1 MKHPYKEPLINL
13 FQRIIELR
21 HSSNRINSV
30 LQKDVEKY
38 TAEGARFFSGS
49 SLVIS
54 DWTGKT
60 DNGGEL
66 NFHTGVS
73 KKTEKENYAKEV
85 HNILS
90 TEFCLAF
97 AQSFEALETFLKDI
111 IFQNS
116 LLEKASIE
124 RGKIPG
130 GEKLFKLIKE
140 ACGEDFKKC
149 SNKNNKNLRFKQF
162 WSTISESRHAV
173 VHSSCRIKVNKVN
186 KSLDHFATFK
196 YLFDFAKLEDEILLI
211 KLNYKQLD
219 KVLKN
224 VSEFAYQVY
233 KILSEKENLEYKFE
247 KDTAHNHA

>member
-1 MKHPYKEPLINL
+1 MKNPYKEPLYHL

-30 LQKDVEKY
+30 LQKDVAKY

-60 DNGGEL
+60 DNGWEL

-73 KKTEKENYAKEV
+73 KKTEKEYYATEV
-85 HNILS
+85 NNILS

-97 AQSFEALETFLKDI
+97 AQSFEALETFFKDI
-111 IFQNS
+111 IYQNAV
-116 LLEKASIE
+116 LEKATIK
-124 RGKIPG
+124 RDKLPG
-130 GEKLFKLIKE
+130 GENLFKLIKK
-140 ACGEDFKKC
+140 ACGEDFRKY
-149 SNKNNKNLRFKQF
+149 SNRNNKNLRFKQF

-173 VHSSCRIKVNKVN
+173 VHSSCRIKENKIN
-186 KSLDHFATFK
+186 KSADHFATFE
-196 YLFDFAKLEDEILLI
+196 YLFDYDKLEDGILI
-211 KLNYKQLD
+211 IRLNYRQLD
-219 KVLKN
+219 KVLKH

-233 KILSEKENLEYKFE
+233 KIFSEKEKLEYKLE
-247 KDTAHNHA
+247 KNTAHNNI